1 MIIPTDSELNK
12 MSKEEYERLLEEI
25 KRKGN
30 DSNKVNNTT
39 DTYQVNKDR
48 AK

>member
-25 KRKGN
+25 KRK
-30 DSNKVNNTT
+30 DSGSNNVNNTI
-39 DTYQVNKDR
+39 DIPSEQR
-48 AK
+48 

>member
-12 MSKEEYERLLEEI
+12 MSEEEYKRLLEEI

-30 DSNKVNNTT
+30 DSNKVNNTI
-39 DTYQVNKDR
+39 DIQSKQYNK
-48 AK
+48 